1 MIVYVLL
8 SVSVKSSL
16 YLGLHCLNK
25 SALGFS
31 LRSPPVDHSLHVEI
45 RHIHS
50 GCSNDRTRLRNSF
63 ERRNQ
68 STYKILVTF

>member
-31 LRSPPVDHSLHVEI
+31 LRSPPVDHRYMLRFVIFNAAAVMTEIVSRGEINLHIKYWSL
-45 RHIHS
+45 S
-50 GCSNDRTRLRNSF
+50 K
-63 ERRNQ
+63 Q
-68 STYKILVTF
+68 